1 MLVKVLQHV
10 GGCGVDIG
18 GRPLL
23 TSCLGVALKALAVP
37 ADRRRLSGCE
47 GVAEQ

>member
-23 TSCLGVALKALAVP
+23 TSCLGVALKALALP
-37 ADRRRLSGCE
+37 AERRRLSGCE
-47 GVAEQ
+47 GMAEQ